1 MAEKLYRKTS
11 SGYEEVYNL
20 NYIKNIIDS
29 ESSKSLTTILGSF
42 NNIYVPYQDTVEN
55 TRNLIP
61 ESMRRKGLWITYNN
75 GTKYITEYYKGN
87 LEDIQEH
94 WTDSLNWQII
104 PDLEFVQS
112 EASKL
117 PDGIITP
124 DKLSPALQELIKQNN
139 TVTNLPDD
147 EDLQERNGVLS
158 LKDRRYNQYIASGKG
173 YKILRKNWVKS
184 RNILTQ
190 DMISESNTIYEIRY
204 DFDLNDKIINI
215 PVGSTLK
222 FNGGSLNNG
231 TINCNNTIIKGD
243 AYQIFSNITI
253 TGSHSDEAYVE
264 WFYSPLDNSYNKAF
278 KNTLTSFRILNFISR
293 KVYLF
298 DEDIIDCCTLEK
310 PYSLNGNHCIFKN
323 FSLAYNIR
331 KDDTMMPNDS
341 SGIAF
346 HCPIIKDI
354 LFDRS
359 NINEHLRY
367 PAFITARRIEI
378 TGCGFIG
385 YTYCIGITPV
395 YIDSIIV
402 NNVSQWD
409 NLNFIVCCDYDG
421 NVIEDRTFNGDWFY
435 ISNTNFLNNEN
446 IVFGGIKSSFSIIF
460 NNCLHGILQLPKIE
474 RYVHI
479 PSNIIYLHCH
489 FENPKPCIQY
499 MSSDHELNGRNIIF
513 DNCFF
518 YSTAVPLIN
527 GIIYRK
533 CDINIGNSNNFAID
547 IQKFMSGTYMITA
560 GTFTPL
566 LVDTSKSIDTSR
578 TPSYTYNKYKI
589 YAYNNDKYSGD
600 FTYSEDREES
610 FAYVFSDNPD
620 TITWGDFE
628 PTNNIVFNDYTLI
641 KKGKTL
647 TLELYYDSTDYGDL
661 NCYLW
666 VFKKIKGDDK
676 IYKSIIYLTK
686 ELHNSIFNS
695 NKFILIFG
703 NSGGIGSKWEEYKGE
718 LNYTPIIKKKGTFA
732 QKPTQ
737 GINQGFAYFC
747 TDKQTTEGSRNGI
760 MIYYAG
766 NNTWVDA
773 LGRVVN

>member
-1 MAEKLYRKTS
+1 MIQVADNFNYRGKKPNFDRDSFDTLQSMKSYSDNNIDEGHISYCIETDKHYKYNS
-11 SGYEEVYNL
+11 SND
-20 NYIKNIIDS
+20 IDS
-29 ESSKSLTTILGSF
+29 TTGKFREFIEGVL
-42 NNIYVPYQDTVEN
+42 PDE
-55 TRNLIP
+55 
-61 ESMRRKGLWITYNN
+61 
-75 GTKYITEYYKGN
+75 
-87 LEDIQEH
+87 EDI
-94 WTDSLNWQII
+94 TSNND
-104 PDLEFVQS
+104 
-112 EASKL
+112 
-117 PDGIITP
+117 
-124 DKLSPALQELIKQNN
+124 DKLKFA
-139 TVTNLPDD
+139 
-147 EDLQERNGVLS
+147 
-158 LKDRRYNQYIASGKG
+158 DRKYNPEKFSGKG
-173 YKILRKNWVKS
+173 YKILRKNIQDGK
-184 RNILTQ
+184 NILSQ
-190 DMISESNTIYEIRY
+190 SMINQQNTVYEIRY
-204 DFDLNDKIINI
+204 DYDLNNQEITI
-215 PVGSTLK
+215 PEGSTLK
-222 FNGGSLNNG
+222 FEGGSLNNG

-278 KNTLTSFRILNFISR
+278 KNALTSFRILNFISR

-331 KDDTMMPNDS
+331 KDDIMMPNDS
-341 SGIAF
+341 SGIAS

-378 TGCGFIG
+378 TRCGFIG

-402 NNVSQWD
+402 DNVSQWD

-435 ISNTNFLNNEN
+435 ISNTDFLNHQN

-460 NNCLHGILQLPKIE
+460 NNCLHGILQLPKIKQYE
-474 RYVHI
+474 HI

-489 FENPKPCIQY
+489 FENPEPCIQY
-499 MSSDHELNGRNIIF
+499 MSEDHELNGRNIIF

-527 GIIYRK
+527 GIVYRK
-533 CDINIGNSNNFAID
+533 CDINVGNSDNFATN
-547 IQKFMSGTYMITA
+547 IQRYINGTYIIT
-560 GTFTPL
+560 GGSFVPL
-566 LVDTSKSIDTSR
+566 LVDTDKNIDTSKI
-578 TPSYTYNKYKI
+578 PSYSYNKYRV

-600 FTYSEDREES
+600 FTYPENREES
-610 FAYVFSDNPD
+610 FAYAFSDNPN
-620 TITWGDFE
+620 TISWGNFE
-628 PTNNIVFNDYTLI
+628 LTDNDIVFNEYVLI
-641 KKGKTL
+641 EKGKTL
-647 TLELYYDSTDYGDL
+647 TLEFYYDSVDKGDL

-666 VFKKIKGDDK
+666 VLKKIKGDSK
-676 IYKSIIYLTK
+676 VYKSVTRLTK
-686 ELHNSIFNS
+686 ELHNSIFDS
-695 NKFILIFG
+695 NKLVLVYG
-703 NSGGIGSKWEEYKGE
+703 NYGNIGSEWEEYTGE
-718 LNYTPIIKKKGTFA
+718 LKYTPLIKIKGTFA

-737 GINQGFAYFC
+737 GIQTGFAYFC
-747 TDKQTTEGSRNGI
+747 TDKQTTEGSRDGI

-766 NNTWVDA
+766 DNTWVDA
-773 LGRVVN
+773 LGRIVS